1 MNSDV
6 PFKKIFANAAFLIS
20 LFIYAAFIFS
30 CFGCKKKAD
39 SDYYD
44 SFYYIGLQK
53 LAENKENE
61 ARTKFIQCTKMG
73 SHYCARESAI
83 MLTSFGTVQEK
94 NKACLELV
102 AAFADE
108 DSRLIAA
115 KQFYNSEEI
124 GKVLELTSSIDYAT
138 SNNELIKIRL
148 ECMKKRT
155 ISTYSDDVFTWF
167 VSRPLSDYHYK
178 FYRDVYSEELP
189 SADGNEADL
198 SPEAFVIMYRIDL
211 YKRNYISVYDKSA
224 KILDFFN
231 QNKLQPL
238 PQIASDMG
246 KGFLYGSNDFAQ
258 NANIFYKNAELF
270 SGTPAEF
277 YFWFYAGRLFD
288 RAGLYYKQSVSCFEN
303 AIRCANQTGKDDLQK
318 DNAIWYLLNS
328 SLNISIDSTINKLAT
343 YSQQWSDPSYFDD
356 FFEKL
361 IPSMIEKGRWNSF
374 EQLLK
379 IVKGR
384 ATDAVT
390 AKVAYIYGRLLQNG
404 YSIESA
410 IGKSGQNAIQEA
422 FEIALNSG
430 DEPYYKIMA
439 AYQLGLN
446 GSRLDEI
453 FAKYQSLGKK
463 AATET
468 SAKPVYDALNVDAES
483 YLKGF
488 VTYGFPQKIFPNWQ
502 SLNKNGLS
510 TETSMYLSD
519 FLYRCSNADDNYKVQ
534 SIRIAA
540 GAGKSSGRNLT
551 KDELKL
557 IYPKNF
563 VSFIEKYAREYDV
576 DEAVI
581 YALVRTESF
590 FAPDVISN
598 AGAIG
603 LTQLMEFTAGDIARK
618 LKVQNYSLTDAE
630 TNIEF
635 GTFYLS
641 ELIKRCDG
649 SYLQALLSYNAGITR
664 VRRWRASSMLEFGKK
679 QDMSNDLFLETVP
692 YEETRNYGKKLV
704 SATVMYEYLYSD
716 YNDFSKTV
724 EKFLK

>member
-1 MNSDV
+1 MNTDV
-6 PFKKIFANAAFLIS
+6 PFKKVSANAAFLIS
-20 LFIYAAFIFS
+20 LSIYFLFIFS

-61 ARTKFIQCTKMG
+61 ARTKFMQCTKKG

-83 MLTSFGTVQEK
+83 MLTTFGSVQEK

-102 AAFADE
+102 AAFDDE
-108 DSRLIAA
+108 DSKLIAA
-115 KQFYNSEEI
+115 RQFYNSEEI

-148 ECMKKRT
+148 ECLKKRT
-155 ISTYSDDVFTWF
+155 ISTYLDDVFTWF

-178 FYRDVYSEELP
+178 FYRDVYSEDLL
-189 SADGNEADL
+189 SAEGNEQEL
-198 SPEAFVIMYRIDL
+198 SPKDFVIMYRIDL
-211 YKRNYISVYDKSA
+211 YKRNYISVYDKSS
-224 KILDFFN
+224 KVLEFFE

-246 KGFLYGSNDFAQ
+246 KGFLYGSNEFAQ
-258 NANIFYKNAELF
+258 NANILYKNAELF
-270 SGTPAEF
+270 SGTPVEF

-303 AIRCANQTGKDDLQK
+303 AIRCAAQSENETLQK
-318 DNAIWYLLNS
+318 DNAIWYLLNA
-328 SLNISIDSTINKLAT
+328 SLNISIDSTINKLVT

-379 IVKGR
+379 IVKGK

-404 YSIESA
+404 FSIDSTSTSK
-410 IGKSGQNAIQEA
+410 IGKSSQNAIRSA

-439 AYQLGLN
+439 AYQLGLR
-446 GSRLDEI
+446 GPELDEV
-453 FAKYQSLGKK
+453 FAKYQGQINNASVSMD
-463 AATET
+463 T
-468 SAKPVYDALNVDAES
+468 DAENF
-483 YLKGF
+483 LKGF

-502 SLNKNGLS
+502 SLNQNKLS

-519 FLYRCSNADDNYKVQ
+519 FLYRCSGANDSYKVQ

-540 GAGKSSGRNLT
+540 GAGKNSERKLT

-557 IYPKNF
+557 IYPQNF
-563 VSFIEKYAREYDV
+563 ASFIEKYAQKYDI
-576 DEAVI
+576 DDFVI

-590 FAPDVISN
+590 FAPEVISN

-664 VRRWRASSMLEFGKK
+664 VRRWLASSMLEFGKK

-704 SATVMYEYLYSD
+704 SATVMYEYLYSN
-716 YNDFSKTV
+716 YNNFSKTV

>member
-1 MNSDV
+1 MKINV
-6 PFKKIFANAAFLIS
+6 PFKKIFANTAFLINLS
-20 LFIYAAFIFS
+20 IYFLFIFS

-61 ARTKFIQCTKMG
+61 ARTKFMQCTKKG

-83 MLTSFGTVQEK
+83 MLTTFGSVQEK

-102 AAFADE
+102 AAFDDE
-108 DSRLIAA
+108 DSKLIAA
-115 KQFYNSEEI
+115 RQFYNSEEI

-148 ECMKKRT
+148 ECLKKRT
-155 ISTYSDDVFTWF
+155 ISTYLDDVFTWF

-178 FYRDVYSEELP
+178 FYRDVYSEELLY
-189 SADGNEADL
+189 AEGNEQEL
-198 SPEAFVIMYRIDL
+198 SPKDFVIMYRIDL
-211 YKRNYISVYDKSA
+211 YKRNYISVYDKSS
-224 KILDFFN
+224 KVLEFFN
-231 QNKLQPL
+231 QKILEPL
-238 PQIASDMG
+238 PQIVSDMG
-246 KGFLYGSNDFAQ
+246 KGFLYGSNEFAQ
-258 NANIFYKNAELF
+258 NANLFYKNAETF
-270 SGTPAEF
+270 AGTPVEF

-288 RAGLYYKQSVSCFEN
+288 RVGLYYKQSITCFEN
-303 AIRCANQTGKDDLQK
+303 AIHCAIQSEEDTLQK
-318 DNAIWYLLNS
+318 DNAIWYLLNT
-328 SLNISIDSTINKLAT
+328 SLNVSIDSTISKLDI
-343 YSQQWSDPSYFDD
+343 YSTKWSDPAYFDD
-356 FFEKL
+356 FFEKM
-361 IPSMIEKGRWNSF
+361 IPAMIEKGRWNSF
-374 EQLLK
+374 EQLLR
-379 IVKGR
+379 IVKDR
-384 ATDAVT
+384 ATNAVT

-404 YSIESA
+404 YSLGTSRENNIR
-410 IGKSGQNAIQEA
+410 KA
-422 FEIALNSG
+422 FEIALDSG

-439 AYQLGLN
+439 AYQLGLK
-446 GSRLDEI
+446 SPELDEI
-453 FAKYQSLGKK
+453 FARYNNSNTTT
-463 AATET
+463 ASEINCESFVFDTNTE
-468 SAKPVYDALNVDAES
+468 SF
-483 YLKGF
+483 LKGF

-502 SLNKNGLS
+502 ILNKNDIS
-510 TETSMYLSD
+510 TETSMFLSD
-519 FLYRCSNADDNYKVQ
+519 FLYRCSSANDNYKVQ

-540 GAGKSSGRNLT
+540 GAGKSSGRKLT

-563 VSFIEKYAREYDV
+563 EKFIETYAQKYEV
-576 DEAVI
+576 DPSVI
-581 YALVRTESF
+581 YALIRTESF
-590 FAPDVISN
+590 FAPEVISN

-641 ELIKRCDG
+641 ELIKRCDN

-664 VRRWRASSMLEFGKK
+664 VRRWRASSMLEFGQK
-679 QDMSNDLFLETVP
+679 QNMSNDLFLETVP
-692 YEETRNYGKKLV
+692 YEETRNYGKKLI

-724 EKFLK
+724 EKFLQ

>member
-1 MNSDV
+1 MNTDV
-6 PFKKIFANAAFLIS
+6 PFKKIAANAAFLIS
-20 LFIYAAFIFS
+20 LSIYFLFIFS

-61 ARTKFIQCTKMG
+61 ARTKFMQCTKKG

-83 MLTSFGTVQEK
+83 MLTTFGSVQEK

-102 AAFADE
+102 AAFDDE

-115 KQFYNSEEI
+115 RQFYNSEEI

-148 ECMKKRT
+148 ECLKKRT
-155 ISTYSDDVFTWF
+155 ISTYLDDVFTWF

-178 FYRDVYSEELP
+178 FYRDVYSEELL
-189 SADGNEADL
+189 SAEGNEQEI
-198 SPEAFVIMYRIDL
+198 SPKDFVIMYRIDL
-211 YKRNYISVYDKSA
+211 YKRNYISVYDKSS
-224 KILDFFN
+224 KVLEFFE

-246 KGFLYGSNDFAQ
+246 KGFLYGSNEFAQ
-258 NANIFYKNAELF
+258 NANILYKNAEFF
-270 SGTPAEF
+270 SGTPVEF

-303 AIRCANQTGKDDLQK
+303 AIRCAAQSENETLQK
-318 DNAIWYLLNS
+318 DNAIWYLLNA
-328 SLNISIDSTINKLAT
+328 SLNISIDSTINKLVT

-404 YSIESA
+404 FSIDSTSTSK
-410 IGKSGQNAIQEA
+410 IGNSSQNAIRSA

-439 AYQLGLN
+439 AYQLGLRD
-446 GSRLDEI
+446 SELDEV
-453 FAKYQSLGKK
+453 FAKYQGQVNNASVSMD
-463 AATET
+463 T
-468 SAKPVYDALNVDAES
+468 DAENF
-483 YLKGF
+483 LKGF

-502 SLNKNGLS
+502 SLNQNRLS

-519 FLYRCSNADDNYKVQ
+519 FLYRCSGANDSYKVQ

-540 GAGKSSGRNLT
+540 GAGKNSERKLS

-557 IYPKNF
+557 IYPQNF
-563 VSFIEKYAREYDV
+563 ASFIEKYAQKYDI
-576 DEAVI
+576 DDFVI

-590 FAPDVISN
+590 FAPEVISN

-664 VRRWRASSMLEFGKK
+664 VRRWLASSMLEFGKK

>member
-1 MNSDV
+1 MNTDV
-6 PFKKIFANAAFLIS
+6 PLKKIAANAAFLIS
-20 LFIYAAFIFS
+20 LSIYFLFIFS

-61 ARTKFIQCTKMG
+61 ARTKFMQCTKKG

-83 MLTSFGTVQEK
+83 MLTTFGSVQEK

-102 AAFADE
+102 AAFDDE

-115 KQFYNSEEI
+115 RQFYNSEEI

-148 ECMKKRT
+148 ECLKKRT
-155 ISTYSDDVFTWF
+155 ISTYLDDVFTWF

-178 FYRDVYSEELP
+178 FYRDVYSEELMTTE
-189 SADGNEADL
+189 GNEQEI
-198 SPEAFVIMYRIDL
+198 SPKDFVIIYRIDL
-211 YKRNYISVYDKSA
+211 YKRNYISVYDKSD
-224 KILDFFN
+224 KILEFFN
-231 QNKLQPL
+231 QKILEPL
-238 PQIASDMG
+238 PQIVSDMG
-246 KGFLYGSNDFAQ
+246 KGFLYGSNEFAQ
-258 NANIFYKNAELF
+258 NANILYKNAELF
-270 SGTPAEF
+270 SGTPVEF

-303 AIRCANQTGKDDLQK
+303 AIRCAAQSENETLQK
-318 DNAIWYLLNS
+318 DNAIWYLLNA
-328 SLNISIDSTINKLAT
+328 SLNISIDSTISKLVT
-343 YSQQWSDPSYFDD
+343 YSQQWSDPAYFDD

-404 YSIESA
+404 FSIDSTSTSK
-410 IGKSGQNAIQEA
+410 IGNSSQNAIRSA

-439 AYQLGLN
+439 AYQLGLR
-446 GSRLDEI
+446 GPELDEV
-453 FAKYQSLGKK
+453 FAKYQGQINNASVSMD
-463 AATET
+463 T
-468 SAKPVYDALNVDAES
+468 DAENF
-483 YLKGF
+483 LKGF

-502 SLNKNGLS
+502 SLNQNGLS

-519 FLYRCSNADDNYKVQ
+519 FLYRCSGTNDSYKVQ

-540 GAGKSSGRNLT
+540 GAGKNSERKLT

-557 IYPKNF
+557 IYPQNF
-563 VSFIEKYAREYDV
+563 ASFIEKYAQKYDI
-576 DEAVI
+576 DDFVI

-590 FAPDVISN
+590 FAPEVISN

-664 VRRWRASSMLEFGKK
+664 VRRWLASSMLEFGKK

-724 EKFLK
+724 EKFLQ

>member
-1 MNSDV
+1 MNTDV

-20 LFIYAAFIFS
+20 LSIYSLFIFS

-61 ARTKFIQCTKMG
+61 ARTKFLQCTKKG

-83 MLTSFGTVQEK
+83 MLTTFGSVQEK

-102 AAFADE
+102 AAFDDE
-108 DSRLIAA
+108 DSKLIAA
-115 KQFYNSEEI
+115 RQFYNSEEI

-148 ECMKKRT
+148 ECLKKRT
-155 ISTYSDDVFTWF
+155 ISTYLDDVFIWF

-178 FYRDVYSEELP
+178 FYRDVYSEELL
-189 SADGNEADL
+189 SAEGNEQEI
-198 SPEAFVIMYRIDL
+198 SPKDFVIMYRIDL
-211 YKRNYISVYDKSA
+211 YKRNYISVYDKSS
-224 KILDFFN
+224 KVLEFFE

-246 KGFLYGSNDFAQ
+246 KGFLYGSNEFAQ
-258 NANIFYKNAELF
+258 NANILYKNADFF
-270 SGTPAEF
+270 SGTPVEF

-303 AIRCANQTGKDDLQK
+303 AIRCAAQSENETLQK
-318 DNAIWYLLNS
+318 DNAIWYLLNA
-328 SLNISIDSTINKLAT
+328 SLNISIDSTINKLVT

-390 AKVAYIYGRLLQNG
+390 AKIAYIYGRLLQNG
-404 YSIESA
+404 FSIDSTSTSK
-410 IGKSGQNAIQEA
+410 IGNSSQNAIRSA

-439 AYQLGLN
+439 AYQLGLR
-446 GSRLDEI
+446 GPELDEV
-453 FAKYQSLGKK
+453 FAKYQGQINNASVSMDT
-463 AATET
+463 AAE
-468 SAKPVYDALNVDAES
+468 NF
-483 YLKGF
+483 LKGF

-502 SLNKNGLS
+502 SLNQNRLS

-519 FLYRCSNADDNYKVQ
+519 FLYRCSGANDSYKVQ

-540 GAGKSSGRNLT
+540 GAGKNSERKLT

-557 IYPKNF
+557 IYPQNF
-563 VSFIEKYAREYDV
+563 ASFIEKYAQKYDI
-576 DEAVI
+576 DDFVI

-590 FAPDVISN
+590 FAPEVISN

-664 VRRWRASSMLEFGKK
+664 VRRWLASSMLEFGKK

>member
-1 MNSDV
+1 MNTDV

-20 LFIYAAFIFS
+20 FSIYFLFIFS

-61 ARTKFIQCTKMG
+61 ARTKFLQCTKKG

-83 MLTSFGTVQEK
+83 MLTTFGSVQEK

-102 AAFADE
+102 AAFDDE

-115 KQFYNSEEI
+115 RQFYNSEEI

-148 ECMKKRT
+148 ECLKKRT
-155 ISTYSDDVFTWF
+155 ISTYLDDVFTWF

-178 FYRDVYSEELP
+178 FYRDVYSEELMTTE
-189 SADGNEADL
+189 GNEQEI
-198 SPEAFVIMYRIDL
+198 SPKDFVIMYRIDL
-211 YKRNYISVYDKSA
+211 YKRNYISVYDKSS
-224 KILDFFN
+224 KVLEFFE

-246 KGFLYGSNDFAQ
+246 KGFLYGSNEFAQ
-258 NANIFYKNAELF
+258 NANILYKNAEFF
-270 SGTPAEF
+270 SGTSVEF

-303 AIRCANQTGKDDLQK
+303 AIRCAAQSENETLQK
-318 DNAIWYLLNS
+318 DNAIWYLLNA
-328 SLNISIDSTINKLAT
+328 SLNISIDSTINKLVT

-404 YSIESA
+404 FSIDSTSTSK
-410 IGKSGQNAIQEA
+410 IGNSSQNAIRSA

-430 DEPYYKIMA
+430 NEPYYKIMA
-439 AYQLGLN
+439 AYQLGLR
-446 GSRLDEI
+446 GPELDEV
-453 FAKYQSLGKK
+453 FAKYQGQINNASVNMD
-463 AATET
+463 T
-468 SAKPVYDALNVDAES
+468 DAENF
-483 YLKGF
+483 LKGF

-502 SLNKNGLS
+502 SLNQNRLS

-519 FLYRCSNADDNYKVQ
+519 FLYRCSGANDSYKVQ

-540 GAGKSSGRNLT
+540 GAEKNSERKLT

-557 IYPKNF
+557 IYPQNF
-563 VSFIEKYAREYDV
+563 ASFIEKYAQKYDI
-576 DEAVI
+576 DDFVI

-590 FAPDVISN
+590 FAPEVISN

-664 VRRWRASSMLEFGKK
+664 VRRWLASSMLEFGKK